1 MTIYQTPFILSL
13 KIACL
18 STFFTFLV
26 AIVLAWIF
34 AYKKS
39 YLTQIISGLT
49 TLPLVLPPTVLGYY
63 LLVSIGN
70 ESMIGKLYMN
80 LFGNTLV
87 FSQTAAVIAA
97 SIASLPLM
105 IRPFQIAF
113 ESIGKEIREA
123 AKVDGANSWIIF
135 RKIVIPLSYKGL
147 LAGIILGFARSL
159 GEFGATL
166 MVAGN
171 IPGKTQ
177 TLSIAI
183 YDAVQANNW
192 SAANMM
198 VMTLSGICIAIIL
211 FSFPLEKRE
220 AN

>member
-1 MTIYQTPFILSL
+1 MPIFQTPFILSM
-13 KIACL
+13 KIACI
-18 STFFTFLV
+18 STFITFFV

-34 AYKKS
+34 AYRKS
-39 YLTQIISGLT
+39 YLTQFLSGIT

-70 ESMIGKLYMN
+70 ESIIGKLYIY
-80 LFGNTLV
+80 LFGSTLV
-87 FSQTAAVIAA
+87 FTQTAAVIAA

-123 AKVDGANSWIIF
+123 AEVDGANSWITFIQ
-135 RKIVIPLSYKGL
+135 IVIPLSYKGL

-183 YDAVQANNW
+183 YDAVQANDWNT
-192 SAANMM
+192 ANLM
-198 VMTLSGICIAIIL
+198 VITLSGICIAIIL
-211 FSFPLEKRE
+211 LSFPLEKRE
-220 AN
+220 EN

>member
-1 MTIYQTPFILSL
+1 MTIYQTPFFLSL